1 MRAQGVGDVRGGW
14 HLLPPSK
21 RGGWGGGAMPWVSD
35 LPQEVRG
42 PRGGGRIRCACSA
55 LEHPRARPS
64 LGHSGELQLGVAV
77 DWTRPCRTLGVCS
90 TPCGLSQ
97 PLPEESWWESR
108 FSGWVAQAVP
118 GPAVWPLVHA
128 WPPRPWG
135 VFPDPE
141 GSPTSPTLLPSGP
154 MEAPSGPLS
163 RKNTE

>member
-97 PLPEESWWESR
+97 PLPE
-108 FSGWVAQAVP
+108 
-118 GPAVWPLVHA
+118 VH
-128 WPPRPWG
+128 
-135 VFPDPE
+135 
-141 GSPTSPTLLPSGP
+141 L
-154 MEAPSGPLS
+154 
-163 RKNTE
+163 